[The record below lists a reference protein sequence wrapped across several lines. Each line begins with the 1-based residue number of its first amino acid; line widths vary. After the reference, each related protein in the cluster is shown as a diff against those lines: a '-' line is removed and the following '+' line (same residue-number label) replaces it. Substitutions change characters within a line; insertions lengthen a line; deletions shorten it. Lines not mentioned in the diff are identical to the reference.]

1 MNDFRAFNAFVRV
14 VELGSVSAAARD
26 RGLSLP
32 AMSRLIVGLERALG
46 TRLLERGYDGM
57 RVTPEGRVF
66 YVGSRGLIEDLGQ
79 LTRTLKRQTEQ
90 PEGRLRVTASVA
102 MCVLHGRRWA
112 QEFLER
118 HPGIEI
124 DLDASD
130 RRVDLVDGEFDV
142 ALRLGSSMPADQ
154 IARKLG
160 VSPRVLVAS
169 PDLLGRKCVPLH
181 PADLRELPL
190 VGWTTDFEGSTIRL
204 NGPTGAAE
212 VQMTPRLR
220 LSCGILVREAVCDGV
235 GIGQLPL
242 WIVADSL
249 REGRLVNL
257 LPGWQCLPQDVYAVY
272 PSRKYLPQRV
282 KLFLDFL
289 SECISQAQGFQASA
303 RKAPGSPLDA

>member
-1 MNDFRAFNAFVRV
+1 MNDFRALNAFVRV

-26 RGLSLP
+26 RGLSQP
-32 AMSRLIVGLERALG
+32 AMSRLIVGLEREPG

-66 YVGSRGLIEDLGQ
+66 YAGSRGLIEDLGH

-102 MCVLHGRRWA
+102 MCDLHGRRWV

-160 VSPRVLVAS
+160 VSPRMLVAS
-169 PDLLGRKCVPLH
+169 PALLARNGVPIH
-181 PADLRELPL
+181 PADLNELPF
-190 VGWTTDFEGSTIRL
+190 VGWTTDFEASTIQL
-204 NGPTGAAE
+204 NRPSGAATI
-212 VQMTPRLR
+212 QMSPRLR
-220 LSCGILVREAVCDGV
+220 LICGMLVREAVCDGV

-249 REGRLVNL
+249 REGRLVSL
-257 LPGWQCLPQDVYAVY
+257 LPAWKCPPQDVYAVY

-289 SECISQAQGFQASA
+289 SECIPQAQGFQASA
-303 RKAPGSPLDA
+303 RNTPVSPLHA